1 MKNIERVRRAM
12 AENAGRMTI
21 SQIVADTKL
30 NRPQVYSSMTILRE
44 KKIAKASEFVS
55 YGAHGAG
62 EKTYW
67 LAELESEL
75 EEYRAPVVQ
84 NVPLVAYA
92 LRNIGRHVGNPF
104 AGLMA

>member
-1 MKNIERVRRAM
+1 MQNIERVRRAM
-12 AENAGRMTI
+12 AENAGQMTI

-55 YGAHGAG
+55 YGAHGGG

-75 EEYRAPVVQ
+75 EDDRVP

>member
-75 EEYRAPVVQ
+75 EDDRVP